1 MSDLQTR
8 IAASFDKQSLMS
20 TFGAHLTRVAPGEAV
35 IRAPLGAGVLQQQ
48 GLAHGGLVF
57 ALGDSAAGYAGLT
70 CVPEDQEVVTIEM
83 KINFLAPGRG
93 DFVEARGRILKP
105 GRRLIAV
112 AADVF
117 AMTEGTDPKHIAAL
131 QGSLM
136 PVPIS

>member
-1 MSDLQTR
+1 MSDLQPR

-20 TFGAHLTRVAPGEAV
+20 TFGAHLTRVAPGDVV
-35 IRAPLGAGVLQQQ
+35 IRAPLGPGVKQQQ

-83 KINFLAPGRG
+83 KINFLAPGLG
-93 DFVEARGRILKP
+93 DAIEARGRIVKP
-105 GRRLIAV
+105 GRRLIVV

-117 AMTEGTDPKHIAAL
+117 AMTEGTGPKHIAAL

-136 PVPIS
+136 PVPAN